1 MEVNT
6 SADRCADWA
15 AKRGEDREWHETDH
29 TGLLYENVDEEE
41 GWYRPGGQAKNVAR
55 QHSAE
60 MELGRRTESITSEWL
75 LQVDQGRG
83 FLGE

>member
-15 AKRGEDREWHETDH
+15 ANLKLGEDHEWHETDH
-29 TGLLYENVDEEE
+29 TGLLYENVNEEE
-41 GWYRPGGQAKNVAR
+41 GWYRPGGQAKKLAR

-60 MELGRRTESITSEWL
+60 TELGRCT
-75 LQVDQGRG
+75 D
-83 FLGE
+83 